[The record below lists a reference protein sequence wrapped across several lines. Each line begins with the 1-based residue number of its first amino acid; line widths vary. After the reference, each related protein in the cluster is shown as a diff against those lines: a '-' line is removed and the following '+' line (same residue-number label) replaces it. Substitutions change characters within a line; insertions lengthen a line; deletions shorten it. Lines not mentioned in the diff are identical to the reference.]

1 MDEQKQPPPGWRVV
15 EGSDGDV
22 WEHELC
28 GDLVGV
34 SRDPSGGA
42 VTLVNAWTVEDPASY
57 MLTEVARVER
67 DMTWRAK
74 QIDAT
79 DEQRLAAG
87 WEQQALGCRSMHD
100 YGALEIGD
108 NRRQDAAADGYTLAP
123 GPAGRWRLHP
133 SGCWVRWVVP
143 VGGAS

>member
-1 MDEQKQPPPGWRVV
+1 MDEQKGPPPGWRVV

-28 GDLVGV
+28 GDLIGV

-67 DMTWRAK
+67 DLAWHAK
-74 QIDAT
+74 QTDAT

-87 WEQQALGCRSMHD
+87 WEQEIAH
-100 YGALEIGD
+100 GARPPDSAHGVF
-108 NRRQDAAADGYTLAP
+108 GFLAP
-123 GPAGRWRLHP
+123 GPAGRWRLHA
-133 SGCWVRWVVP
+133 SGAWVRWVVP
-143 VGGAS
+143 VGGAR